1 MDAGGNNSFLQDKC
15 SNNVLCWRTWS
26 AGRHPLVAAVAA
38 IFVLGLTAGVYFAFG
53 SPMYPVLTLLVLGA
67 ALSPYYLPARFT
79 LDNEGLTVSSLLGH
93 RQKLWSAFS
102 AYFPNGEDGVLVS
115 PIARQGLVSATR
127 GIYLP
132 YANNREAVLEY
143 LARHLPQDR

>member
-1 MDAGGNNSFLQDKC
+1 MDAGGNNSFPQDKC
-15 SNNVLCWRTWS
+15 RNNGLCWRTWS
-26 AGRHPLVAAVAA
+26 AGRHPLVAAVVA
-38 IFVLGLTAGVYFAFG
+38 IFVLALTVGVYFAFD

-67 ALSPYYLPARFT
+67 ALSPYYLPVRFT
-79 LDNEGLTVSSLLGH
+79 LDDQGLTVSSLLGH

-102 AYFPNGEDGVLVS
+102 AYFPNGKDGVLVS
-115 PIARQGLVSATR
+115 PIARRGLVSATR

-143 LARHLPQDR
+143 LGRHLPQDR